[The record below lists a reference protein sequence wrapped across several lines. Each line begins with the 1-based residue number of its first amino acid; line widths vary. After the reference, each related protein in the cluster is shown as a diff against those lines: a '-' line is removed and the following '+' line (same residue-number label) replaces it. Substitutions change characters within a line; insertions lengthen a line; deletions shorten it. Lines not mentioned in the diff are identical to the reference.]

1 MNNNSKA
8 TPSGV
13 KATRQG
19 KDTKKRAN
27 DYEIKGRRI
36 SK

>member
-1 MNNNSKA
+1 MNKNSKA
-8 TPSGV
+8 TSSGV

-19 KDTKKRAN
+19 KDTKKPLN
-27 DYEIKGRRI
+27 DCDIKGRRI

>member
-1 MNNNSKA
+1 MNKNSKA
-8 TPSGV
+8 TPFSV

-19 KDTKKRAN
+19 KDTKKRPN
-27 DYEIKGRRI
+27 DYEIKGRGI